1 MVRKA
6 EVAELQPD
14 LGSGTGSFDSNLL
27 DTIYLG
33 VYRMFV
39 EKKAFKTLDFNLD
52 RFISLRNRRLSTYRN
67 IKRML
72 LDVFPIAPFLILSSL
87 AITIWIRGLQRV
99 VLVGLEN
106 RILQIIEQGLATH
119 SIDSEAIIYAL
130 IARMACVA
138 SSGVVLHLYYGIR
151 AVIHTRIMN
160 YYDDLILTAKLRMD
174 LPMIQD
180 NHSFEHLSS
189 SVPFDALNEMIS
201 LVAILSGCVSQ
212 LGLLII
218 VARFGD
224 HGLMFAL
231 VCLIK
236 PTFEL
241 FRQLPIFTTP
251 RVVEA
256 FNRNFLRMHAL
267 KGLAD
272 KMYRLD
278 IISGNIVQYIITE
291 YRRAQVALGDTSHES
306 AEMQYLSNSSSWS
319 LPVFTALLG
328 DLPVV
333 FYATLAILRPS
344 QLSVAAVATVQA
356 SSRMLQGTFGAIKYD
371 IQKLERYSSQIQQI
385 YDVQS
390 MAEVIKDGHLPY
402 PNEKESEKGMS
413 FELQKVSFSYPG
425 SKPGVK
431 ALDDVSFKIEAGD
444 MVVVVGANGS
454 GKSTFVNVLTR
465 LYDATSGQV
474 LIDGENIKDFRI
486 AGLRKAIA
494 TLTQD
499 HHLYPLS
506 IKENIGLGNVDAV
519 EDLDMIMEAA
529 KKGGAERLIGKL
541 ASGIDTVLEPR
552 TIQYGALV
560 NEGSDTPL
568 ASQLKKLEKTT
579 DISGGERQ
587 RLVASRTFMRF
598 NSNEIKFVAV
608 DEPTSALDPEGEQT
622 LFNNL
627 RAAREGKTML
637 FITHRFGPL
646 TRHAD
651 KIICMKEG
659 KIVESGDHSQL
670 MQLKGEYFKM
680 YNIQAKAFEP
690 IADSIESDVQKIL
703 SVG

>member
-6 EVAELQPD
+6 EVAESQPEF
-14 LGSGTGSFDSNLL
+14 GSGTGSSDSNLL

-39 EKKAFKTLDFNLD
+39 EKKAFRTLDFNLD
-52 RFISLRNRRLSTYRN
+52 RFISLRNRRLSSYRN

-72 LDVFPIAPFLILSSL
+72 LDVFPITPFLILSSL
-87 AITIWIRGLQRV
+87 AITIWVRGLQRV

-119 SIDSEAIIYAL
+119 SIDSEAIIYAV
-130 IARMACVA
+130 IARMACAA
-138 SSGVVLHLYYGIR
+138 SSGAPLVMDIR

-189 SVPFDALNEMIS
+189 SVPFDALDEMIS

-212 LGLLII
+212 LGLII
-218 VARFGD
+218 VVARFAD

-236 PTFEL
+236 PAFQL
-241 FRQLPIFTTP
+241 FGQLSIFTTP

-267 KGLAD
+267 KGLTD

-291 YRRAQVALGDTSHES
+291 YRRAQVALGDTSYES

-333 FYATLAILRPS
+333 FYATLAVLRPS
-344 QLSVAAVATVQA
+344 QLSLAAIATVQA

-413 FELQKVSFSYPG
+413 FELRKVSFSYPG

-474 LIDGENIKDFRI
+474 LIDGENIKEFRI

-519 EDLDMIMEAA
+519 EDFGYDYGSCEERRS
-529 KKGGAERLIGKL
+529 GA
-541 ASGIDTVLEPR
+541 

-568 ASQLKKLEKTT
+568 VSQLKKLKKTM

-587 RLVASRTFMRF
+587 RLAASRTFMRF

-659 KIVESGDHSQL
+659 KMVESGDHSQL

-680 YNIQAKAFEP
+680 YNIQAKAFQP
-690 IADSIESDVQKIL
+690 IADSIESDERKIL